1 MLTIYR
7 LLLYLYPQ
15 AHHCEFSEEMLAVFG
30 EARTEAW
37 KKNMLVRG
45 RFCAYEIKG
54 LLTGA
59 VREHIRDIG
68 GFDRPPVFF
77 SRRIAMRSEF
87 RFPKVTVTLMTII
100 LAGVVLAIEKATAI
114 RASVPDSSP
123 HVGPIQPAHFTFL
136 PTMLVIMGG
145 ACLAGAI
152 GWAILFAL
160 HRSGLHRLAD
170 FDPASNQASGGRTHA

>member
-1 MLTIYR
+1 MLTVYR
-7 LLLYLYPQ
+7 LLLYLYPR
-15 AHHCEFSEEMLAVFG
+15 AHRCEFGEEMLAVFG
-30 EARTEAW
+30 ETRTDAR
-37 KKNMLVRG
+37 KKNMLMRS
-45 RFCAYEIKG
+45 RFCAYEIRG

-59 VREHIRDIG
+59 VREHIRNIG

-77 SRRIAMRSEF
+77 SRKIAMRSEF

-114 RASVPDSSP
+114 RASVPDSFQ

-136 PTMLVIMGG
+136 PTMLVVLGG

-152 GWAILFAL
+152 GWVILFAL

>member
-1 MLTIYR
+1 
-7 LLLYLYPQ
+7 
-15 AHHCEFSEEMLAVFG
+15 
-30 EARTEAW
+30 
-37 KKNMLVRG
+37 
-45 RFCAYEIKG
+45 
-54 LLTGA
+54 
-59 VREHIRDIG
+59 
-68 GFDRPPVFF
+68 
-77 SRRIAMRSEF
+77 MRSEF

-114 RASVPDSSP
+114 HASVPDSYQ

-160 HRSGLHRLAD
+160 HRSGVQRLAE
-170 FDPASNQASGGRTHA
+170 FDPASHQGERRPHPRVTPFPKSLPFGRIAVLMPGREPCVSSPSAASSSSPD

>member
-1 MLTIYR
+1 MFTVYR
-7 LLLYLYPQ
+7 FLLYLYPP
-15 AHHCEFSEEMLAVFG
+15 AYRSEFGEEMLAVFC
-30 EARTEAW
+30 AAQTEAW
-37 KKNMLVRG
+37 KNDTLVRS
-45 RFCAYEIKG
+45 RFCAREIKG
-54 LLTGA
+54 LVVGA
-59 VREHIRDIG
+59 LSEHVRTVA

-114 RASVPDSSP
+114 QTSVPDSYQ
-123 HVGPIQPAHFTFL
+123 HVGPIQPARFTFL

-160 HRSGLHRLAD
+160 HRSGLHRLAE
-170 FDPASNQASGGRTHA
+170 FDPASHQGSGGRTHA